1 MGSPPWPAKTEHVRL
16 HHPVELLGADAGD
29 SAVLR
34 HLERGVADQHVEGT
48 PNQPV
53 VYAADGTAT
62 VAGIDVDASNVVVQG
77 FTSDHAD
84 AMGAK
89 LLGDN
94 IVFQDNLITHPV
106 NSGDDTDGIRFF
118 GDHIKIVHNTIRDI
132 SDGSHCTNDGCGDG
146 PHPDCLQTW
155 YSNNYPTSSDIVI
168 DGNRC
173 EKAAAQCL
181 MAEGPVLP
189 QEGVNGPGQ
198 SGNWLFHNN
207 YCDDGAN
214 QAVMLK
220 NIKNVTITDNNFDG
234 TNHKAIALADGST
247 GAHVSGNRVN
257 PRIGKLITFD
267 DGDEAAGYTGPE
279 PNK

>member
-1 MGSPPWPAKTEHVRL
+1 MQPVHCTVNAAADSLPPVKPGDVVCLSGTSPSPLTI
-16 HHPVELLGADAGD
+16 
-29 SAVLR
+29 
-34 HLERGVADQHVEGT
+34 RGGGT
-48 PNQPV
+48 PDQPV
-53 VYAADGTAT
+53 VYSGGGTAT
-62 VAGIDVDASNVVVQG
+62 VGGIDVESSNVVVQG
-77 FTSDHAD
+77 FISDHAD
-84 AMGAK
+84 SMGAK
-89 LLGDN
+89 LLGGN

-106 NSGDDTDGIRFF
+106 YSGDDTDGIRFF
-118 GDHIKIVHNTIRDI
+118 GDHIKILHNTIRDI

-146 PHPDCLQTW
+146 PHPDCMQTW

-189 QEGVNGPGQ
+189 GEGINGPGQ

-220 NIKNVTITDNNFDG
+220 DIKNVTITDNNFDG
-234 TNHKAIALADGST
+234 TNRKAIALADGST

-267 DGDEAAGYTGPE
+267 DGDESAGYSGPE
-279 PNK
+279 PDK